1 MKRKIV
7 FLTGA
12 GVSAESGISTFRD
25 ADGLWEKY
33 PVMQVCSVDG
43 FRADPAL
50 VHRFYNE
57 RRRQLLEVSPNSA
70 HKAIAALQDRYD
82 VTVVTQNV
90 DDLHERAG
98 MDPARVIHLHGE
110 LMKVRSLTHPDRLF
124 TLAPPDL
131 DTTPLTRIGGDPV
144 RPHIVFF
151 QEPVPMLEK
160 GAEAVEQADMLVVIG
175 TSLAVYPAA
184 GLIHYARSGVPVVYI
199 DPHPA
204 RVPHGVTVLP
214 LRATEGM
221 ERLSALLPPP
231 VV

>member
-33 PVMQVCSVDG
+33 PVMQVCSVNG

-90 DDLHERAG
+90 DDLHERGG

-110 LMKVRSLTHPDRLF
+110 LMKVRAIDATPRCSPCAPTGASQPPKPSSTATTSDRTSSF
-124 TLAPPDL
+124 SRKPYQTLSRPP
-131 DTTPLTRIGGDPV
+131 
-144 RPHIVFF
+144 
-151 QEPVPMLEK
+151 K
-160 GAEAVEQADMLVVIG
+160 
-175 TSLAVYPAA
+175 
-184 GLIHYARSGVPVVYI
+184 
-199 DPHPA
+199 
-204 RVPHGVTVLP
+204 
-214 LRATEGM
+214 
-221 ERLSALLPPP
+221 
-231 VV
+231 